1 VRAMQERAMLCRIS
15 ATVAQAPQH
24 SHAIATLRNRLC
36 LQGRGLNVST
46 LTLGSLSH
54 KRVCWGPRPKSGRL
68 LVTASEATK
77 GWGDVAQ
84 KDSQQRMLQVV
95 LVSPQIPGNT
105 GCIAR
110 TCAATCVGLHLV
122 EPLGYKIE
130 DAKLKRAGLDY
141 WPYVVVKVHKSWSDF
156 FDYFQQQEGKKRLL
170 AYTKKGSCVH
180 TDVKHEG
187 GDWLLFG
194 SEVDGLP
201 SAALEQCSTGQYA
214 GGTIRLP
221 MSETYVRSLNL
232 SVSAGV
238 AVYEALRQLDAH
250 TNYSSLNVSPI
261 EAMES
266 VNSGHNDGFP

>member
-1 VRAMQERAMLCRIS
+1 MCLHQTISLQATELIGYCRVIFEI
-15 ATVAQAPQH
+15 TVDYIQ
-24 SHAIATLRNRLC
+24 
-36 LQGRGLNVST
+36 V
-46 LTLGSLSH
+46 LGSEFLNTLF
-54 KRVCWGPRPKSGRL
+54 CW
-68 LVTASEATK
+68 
-77 GWGDVAQ
+77 
-84 KDSQQRMLQVV
+84 
-95 LVSPQIPGNT
+95 PQ
-105 GCIAR
+105 
-110 TCAATCVGLHLV
+110 
-122 EPLGYKIE
+122 
-130 DAKLKRAGLDY
+130 
-141 WPYVVVKVHKSWSDF
+141 
-156 FDYFQQQEGKKRLL
+156 
-170 AYTKKGSCVH
+170 
-180 TDVKHEG
+180 DVKHEG

-250 TNYSSLNVSPI
+250 TNYSSLDVSPS